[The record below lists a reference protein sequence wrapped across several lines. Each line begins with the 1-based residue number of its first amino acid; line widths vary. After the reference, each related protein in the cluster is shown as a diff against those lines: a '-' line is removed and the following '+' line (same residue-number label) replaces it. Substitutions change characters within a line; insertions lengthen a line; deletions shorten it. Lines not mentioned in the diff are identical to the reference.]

1 MEKTEWMRA
10 CNEIYYPKKHQK
22 YCSFRYLF
30 KFSKEMRKPIIFK
43 IIVSNFVKKH
53 TFMLCVVN
61 LLQSCF
67 KLKQSSPNVSKIL
80 IESDAGE
87 INWCVKCK
95 WHIATG
101 HSNQSNP
108 REYEKA
114 SGYFEESRS
123 VIISSKLFVLHPV
136 SMVLL
141 TQ

>member
-1 MEKTEWMRA
+1 MNESLLWNLLPEKASHVLLFPFFIQIQQRDEKTDHIQ
-10 CNEIYYPKKHQK
+10 N
-22 YCSFRYLF
+22 
-30 KFSKEMRKPIIFK
+30 
-43 IIVSNFVKKH
+43 IVSNFIKNH

-80 IESDAGE
+80 IESDADK

-136 SMVLL
+136 WMVLL